1 MLEKHYSKVDFNDMV
16 NEINKNRNLGSSN
29 QCYNVMYKTAY
40 YFNVKK
46 MLEIGTHRAA
56 STITYCQAILD
67 KGNVPEIHTVDNWSQ
82 VDLENLAKSHIEKAG
97 FENYITMHNG
107 DSLTKVPEVFKQIGK
122 VDLVFIDGN
131 HNPVYVLQD
140 FMNCKDCSNLI
151 LFHDTGYGYSSYF
164 KEVRENGYKIYNF
177 ETKYLEGDGHLVG
190 IALAIKK

>member
-1 MLEKHYSKVDFNDMV
+1 
-16 NEINKNRNLGSSN
+16 
-29 QCYNVMYKTAY
+29 
-40 YFNVKK
+40 
-46 MLEIGTHRAA
+46 
-56 STITYCQAILD
+56 
-67 KGNVPEIHTVDNWSQ
+67 
-82 VDLENLAKSHIEKAG
+82 
-97 FENYITMHNG
+97 MHNG